1 METKRI
7 FNLFQANLFI
17 QKGCQVVGVELGFR
31 GKVCIVFLKDQHF
44 DNLQSQ
50 WDQRQLIR

>member
-50 WDQRQLIR
+50 WDRRQLIR